1 MLATTIKPDSP
12 DFLKICAVMTA
23 VLAAVM
29 IYFAT
34 ARSIVGIWN
43 SSDTFAHGYIILPI
57 SLWLIWKRRDALP
70 IEAAAPYWPALVL
83 IVACGFAWL
92 LADLAAVQVV
102 QQYAFVAM
110 LPLTVLAV
118 LGPAVS
124 RAMAFPLMFL
134 LLAVPFGDAFI
145 DPLIEFTADFTV
157 AAVQLTGIPVLRNGT
172 HFELPTGNWSVVEAC
187 SGVRYLISS
196 ITLGCLYAYLT
207 YRSRVRQAIFILLS
221 IIVPILAN
229 GLRAYMIVMIGHYS
243 GMTLAVGVDHLVY
256 GWLFFGVVM
265 FLMFGIGSLWREDR
279 DMPLPSSGQPAAR
292 RPATAMAGGQFFGA
306 ALACAACA
314 AIWPAYASYIDRAG
328 QDGALPALSG
338 FNGAWKKTD
347 AFTQWKPR
355 FSNPTASLYAFYEQ
369 NSQKVGLAVLYYRNS
384 DGDAKLIS
392 SINRLVDEKDAVFRQ
407 IADGVREED
416 IGGRKLALREAA
428 IDGASGKILVWQWYW
443 IDGTATASSYA
454 GKLIQAKAKLMMR
467 GNDGAA
473 IMVFAPYDAKPDEA
487 RAVLRRYMAANLA
500 SIESALALKSDQ
512 LAASAK

>member
-1 MLATTIKPDSP
+1 MLATTTKIDSP
-12 DFLKICAVMTA
+12 DILKICAATAA

-34 ARSIVGIWN
+34 VRSIVGIWN

-57 SLWLIWKRRDALP
+57 SLWLIWKRRNSLP
-70 IEAAAPYWPALVL
+70 IGAAAPYWPALAL
-83 IVACGFAWL
+83 IAACGFGWL

-110 LPLTVLAV
+110 IPVMVLAV
-118 LGPAVS
+118 LGPTVS
-124 RAMAFPLMFL
+124 RAMAFPLLFL

-196 ITLGCLYAYLT
+196 ITLGSLYAYLT
-207 YRSRVRQAIFILLS
+207 YRSRVRQAVFVLLS
-221 IIVPILAN
+221 IIVPIVAN

-256 GWLFFGVVM
+256 GWLFFGIVM

-279 DMPLPSSGQPAAR
+279 DEPGLSPMQSAATWPDRTMSGKH
-292 RPATAMAGGQFFGA
+292 FFGA

-314 AIWPAYASYIDRAG
+314 AIWPAYAHYIDRTG
-328 QDGALPALSG
+328 QDAALPALSSFTG
-338 FNGAWKKTD
+338 TWKKTD

-355 FSNPTASLYAFYEQ
+355 FSNPSTALYGYYEQ
-369 NSQKVGLAVLYYRNS
+369 ESQKVGLAVLYYRDS
-384 DGDAKLIS
+384 GDDAKLIS
-392 SINRLVDEKDAVFRQ
+392 SINRLLDEKDAVFRQ
-407 IADGVREED
+407 IAGGTREEN
-416 IGGRKLALREAA
+416 IGGKSMTLREAA
-428 IDGASGKILVWQWYW
+428 IDSASGRMLVWHWYW
-443 IDGTATASSYA
+443 IDGTSTASNYA
-454 GKLIQAKAKLMMR
+454 GKLIQAKAKLLMR

-473 IMVFAPYDAKPDEA
+473 VMVFAPYESTPEEA
-487 RAVLRRYMAANLA
+487 RSTLRRYLAANLPT
-500 SIESALALKSDQ
+500 IEATLATPSDQ
-512 LAASAK
+512 ITASVK